1 MFSRG
6 TTNKDEMLARLQKER
21 TTTADN
27 VPTSQTTPLT
37 DMFCHYVG

>member
-6 TTNKDEMLARLQKER
+6 TRNKDEILARLQKER
-21 TTTADN
+21 TTTAD